1 MADTNVPS
9 FVSSL
14 AQPYINYIQ
23 GQVEGLTFLPS
34 AARSNISAQISGSS
48 SGSGTSGQG
57 ASSGAV
63 ASSGESDASG
73 AGAGAGAASGAAVGV
88 AYAQPVIDYIR
99 EQINSLLPASIADSI
114 TAGFPN
120 ASSSSGGSTEQSS
133 VPAGVQ
139 NFLAPNAE
147 LRTFLSTLG
156 NQSS

>member
-1 MADTNVPS
+1 MADTNAPS

-34 AARSNISAQISGSS
+34 AAKSDISSLISGASS
-48 SGSGTSGQG
+48 HSGSPGVV
-57 ASSGAV
+57 ASSGA
-63 ASSGESDASG
+63 SGT
-73 AGAGAGAASGAAVGV
+73 GAGAGAASGGAVGV

-99 EQINSLLPASIADSI
+99 EQISGLLPASVANSI

-120 ASSSSGGSTEQSS
+120 ASSSSGGSGVQPS
-133 VPAGVQ
+133 VPAGLQ
-139 NFLAPNAE
+139 NFLAPSAE
-147 LRTFLSTLG
+147 LKTFLSTLG